1 MNEPGSS
8 SVSAS
13 SEPIISSLA
22 NKPRFLSSI
31 RKFTPRLFEQLDV
44 MDQAA
49 REHNFGELNELAH
62 WLKGAG
68 GTLGY
73 NVFTEPATLLGTAA
87 KTTAI
92 DDINTILKEI
102 RQLAERIVVP
112 EDTSANSVAGLAH
125 ETSFSPAR
133 VDSNQF

>member
-1 MNEPGSS
+1 M
-8 SVSAS
+8 
-13 SEPIISSLA
+13 
-22 NKPRFLSSI
+22 
-31 RKFTPRLFEQLDV
+31 
-44 MDQAA
+44 
-49 REHNFGELNELAH
+49 AH

-112 EDTSANSVAGLAH
+112 EDTAANSVPAGLAH

-133 VDSNQF
+133 GDSNQF